1 MTTATSTSLNRLS
14 LTFADGELI
23 QTDFYCSS
31 SDRRYLV
38 VRGKGEGAYREASG
52 SFQWTRAVRALAV
65 LLLRYKLS
73 CEGCSAESRIEGR
86 KGTLASSLDY
96 AISKQPLWLLDMFGV
111 DGAGRS
117 NARRLLIV
125 SNPNL
130 KFAGPLA
137 ISVNERYLKPQS
149 ISIRMLEDSQLNSS
163 AATIKLLEAIE
174 MVEKC
179 GESV

>member
-1 MTTATSTSLNRLS
+1 
-14 LTFADGELI
+14 
-23 QTDFYCSS
+23 
-31 SDRRYLV
+31 
-38 VRGKGEGAYREASG
+38 
-52 SFQWTRAVRALAV
+52 
-65 LLLRYKLS
+65 
-73 CEGCSAESRIEGR
+73 
-86 KGTLASSLDY
+86 
-96 AISKQPLWLLDMFGV
+96 MFGV